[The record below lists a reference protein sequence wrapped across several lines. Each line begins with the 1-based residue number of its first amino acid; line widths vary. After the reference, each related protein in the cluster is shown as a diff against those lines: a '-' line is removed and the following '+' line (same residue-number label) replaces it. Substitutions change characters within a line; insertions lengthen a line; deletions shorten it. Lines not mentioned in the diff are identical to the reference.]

1 MNRRH
6 FIRSASAVTVG
17 GMAVRGL
24 SSPLLTPLMGSTEED
39 RVLVIIQLV
48 GGNDGLNTV
57 IPISAYGQLSSL
69 RPEVLIQ
76 QSSVLPLS
84 GLTGTG
90 FHPSMGG
97 MQQLWND
104 DKLAIVQ
111 GVGYPSPNFSH
122 FRSADIYE
130 TGSDSDQILS
140 SGWAGRYL
148 NLEYPNY
155 PVGFPN
161 GDVPD
166 PLAIR
171 VDGSVGIGLQ
181 NMGVSMGV
189 AINNTNDPLNLTGNI
204 YIDPVTA
211 DCKGDKLALVRTVQR
226 QTDQYGDVIEAA
238 AGSSC
243 THSNLYPT
251 TGTAAVRLAN
261 ALKIVSQLICGG
273 LKTKIYWVSI
283 GGFDHHANQVQGSNH
298 NAGNHATLLQ
308 ALSDNIRAF
317 QHDMELMGLED
328 RVLGMTYSEFG
339 RRIKSN
345 ASLGTD
351 HGSSQPMFLFGTNV
365 LPGMLGT
372 NPVIPANTTTATNLA
387 MQYDFRSVYASILK
401 DWFCLS
407 QGDIDTVLLQTYQPL
422 NLLNPANCISTSIHE
437 ANQQAG
443 DELLSA
449 YPNPFT
455 ERTTLQYTTLG
466 GPTMIQVFD
475 GTGHLLQTV
484 LNREM
489 AAGTYKVDVD
499 LGEHAHGVYYARLQ
513 NGSNQQV
520 RNLLKVR

>member
-1 MNRRH
+1 M
-6 FIRSASAVTVG
+6 
-17 GMAVRGL
+17 
-24 SSPLLTPLMGSTEED
+24 
-39 RVLVIIQLV
+39 
-48 GGNDGLNTV
+48 
-57 IPISAYGQLSSL
+57 
-69 RPEVLIQ
+69 
-76 QSSVLPLS
+76 
-84 GLTGTG
+84 
-90 FHPSMGG
+90 
-97 MQQLWND
+97 
-104 DKLAIVQ
+104 
-111 GVGYPSPNFSH
+111 
-122 FRSADIYE
+122 
-130 TGSDSDQILS
+130 
-140 SGWAGRYL
+140 
-148 NLEYPNY
+148 
-155 PVGFPN
+155 
-161 GDVPD
+161 
-166 PLAIR
+166 
-171 VDGSVGIGLQ
+171 
-181 NMGVSMGV
+181 
-189 AINNTNDPLNLTGNI
+189 
-204 YIDPVTA
+204 
-211 DCKGDKLALVRTVQR
+211 
-226 QTDQYGDVIEAA
+226 
-238 AGSSC
+238 
-243 THSNLYPT
+243 
-251 TGTAAVRLAN
+251 
-261 ALKIVSQLICGG
+261 
-273 LKTKIYWVSI
+273 KTKIYWVSI

>member
-407 QGDIDTVLLQTYQPL
+407 QSDIDTVLLQTYQPL

-475 GTGHLLQTV
+475 GAGHLLQTV

-489 AAGTYKVDVD
+489 AAGNYKVDVD
-499 LGEHAHGVYYARLQ
+499 LGEHAHGVYYTRLQ